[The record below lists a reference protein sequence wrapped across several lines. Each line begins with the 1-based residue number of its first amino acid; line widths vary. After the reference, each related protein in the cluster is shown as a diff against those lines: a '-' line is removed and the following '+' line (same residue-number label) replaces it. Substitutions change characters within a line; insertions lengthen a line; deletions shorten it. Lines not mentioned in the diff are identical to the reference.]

1 MNEVETWVLCVDVK
15 TYTAKNV
22 KELFAHVVGDYLEL
36 ESMKVKICEDLTHR
50 YLVCSELY
58 EDEEDYDM
66 LYNDFYKSFS
76 TAECIHCLQVYF
88 SKDKFK
94 DVKFYS
100 KIDYI

>member
-1 MNEVETWVLCVDVK
+1 MNEVETWVLCVDEK

-22 KELFAHVVGDYLEL
+22 KELFAQVVGDYLEL

-58 EDEEDYDM
+58 EDVEDYDT
-66 LYNDFYKSFS
+66 LYTDFYNGFS
-76 TAECIHCLQVYF
+76 TTECIHCLQVYF
-88 SKDKFK
+88 SKDEFK

>member
-1 MNEVETWVLCVDVK
+1 MNEVETWVLCVDEK

-22 KELFAHVVGDYLEL
+22 KELFAQVVGGYLEL

-50 YLVCSELY
+50 YLVCSEFD
-58 EDEEDYDM
+58 EDIEDYDTV
-66 LYNDFYKSFS
+66 YSDFYKSFS

>member
-1 MNEVETWVLCVDVK
+1 MNEIETWVLSVDNK
-15 TYTAKNV
+15 TYKAKNV
-22 KELFAHVVGDYLEL
+22 KDLFAQIVVDYVGLEA
-36 ESMKVKICEDLTHR
+36 MKVKICEDLTHR

-58 EDEEDYDM
+58 EDVEDYDT
-66 LYNDFYKSFS
+66 LYTDFYNGFS

-88 SKDKFK
+88 SKGEFK